1 MYIAICDDDSKI
13 TSRLES
19 DIRAIFKNLKDDVD
33 VSVFVN
39 GTDLIDTIKKEKI
52 HYDILLLDVDMP
64 NISGL
69 EVAKILRETNE
80 DIIIIIFISSYE
92 KYVFDSF
99 EYNPFRYI
107 RKNKI
112 KEELSIAL
120 KSAYSL
126 YKKSER
132 RYVVIKS
139 DDGDYRVEQSEI
151 CYFEIVKRKLFIHLA
166 NNKVLGMWKPIKD
179 FINEI
184 NDNNFVKIHS
194 GCVVN
199 MKYIKEYTSYDV
211 ILDNGEK
218 LFTSRAGMKILKDE
232 LTRYWGENL

>member
-19 DIRAIFKNLKDDVD
+19 GIRAIFKNLKDDVD
-33 VSVFVN
+33 VSVFLN

-80 DIIIIIFISSYE
+80 DIIIIFISSYE

-107 RKNKI
+107 RKNRI

-120 KSAYSL
+120 KSAYAL

-139 DDGDYRVEQSEI
+139 DDGDYRVEHSEI

-166 NNKVLGMWKPIKD
+166 NNKVLSMWKPIKD

-194 GCVVN
+194 GCAVN
-199 MKYIKEYTSYDV
+199 MKYIKEYTNYD
-211 ILDNGEK
+211 ITLDNGEK
-218 LFTSRAGMKILKDE
+218 LITSRSGIKILKDE
-232 LTRYWGENL
+232 LTRYWGENV